1 MLPPRPTESFTL
13 PRCSDC
19 GKFHFYPRP
28 ACPHCGGAKLAWAD
42 AGGGGTVYSYSTV
55 YRAPSAAFKDEVP
68 YVVAI
73 VKTDEGPHLLSRVV
87 GAAPEAVKIGMRLRA
102 RMEKVSGAI
111 TLPVFEPS
119 AD

>member
-1 MLPPRPTESFTL
+1 MLAPRPLDRFML
-13 PRCSDC
+13 PRCEAC
-19 GKFHFYPRP
+19 GRFHFYPRP
-28 ACPHCGGAKLAWAD
+28 ACPHCGGARIGWAE
-42 AGGGGTVYSYSTV
+42 ASGRGAVYSYSAV
-55 YRAPSAAFKDEVP
+55 HRAPGPEFRDQVP

-87 GAAPEAVKIGMRLRA
+87 GAPPESDRIGMRLRV